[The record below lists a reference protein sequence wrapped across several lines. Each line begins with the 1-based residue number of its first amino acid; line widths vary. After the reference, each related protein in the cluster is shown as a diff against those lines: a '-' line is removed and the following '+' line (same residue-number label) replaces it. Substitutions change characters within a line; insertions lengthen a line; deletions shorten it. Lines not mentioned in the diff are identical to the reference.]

1 MNPVQ
6 CTSRLDGVAAE
17 TGRPAALS
25 RKISGKMLGKP
36 EPYLNVDRP
45 IQRRGVFS
53 SLALK
58 R

>member
-1 MNPVQ
+1 MNPGQ
-6 CTSRLDGVAAE
+6 CTFRLDGVAAE
-17 TGRPAALS
+17 TGPPAALS
-25 RKISGKMLGKP
+25 QKMSGKMLGKP

-45 IQRRGVFS
+45 IQWRGVFS